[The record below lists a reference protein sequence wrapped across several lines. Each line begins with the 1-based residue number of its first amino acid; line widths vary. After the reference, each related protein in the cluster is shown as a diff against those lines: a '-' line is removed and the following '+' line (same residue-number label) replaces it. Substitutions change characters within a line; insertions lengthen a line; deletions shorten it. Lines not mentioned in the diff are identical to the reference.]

1 MIPSSKDAERT
12 LATQSVSLLKAAA
25 SVSPGNLL
33 DTQKFRSQP
42 HLLDQNLH
50 PTYGIQIHGKI
61 WEALGR
67 IKCDYAGK
75 NLPQRPAHH
84 KCHTREFWCFYCYLE
99 RGLNWSA
106 TASLCDLKLVPW
118 LCWGLGVSISHL
130 SNKTLCGS
138 SDKNVWE
145 SALQMQKA

>member
-61 WEALGR
+61 
-67 IKCDYAGK
+67 
-75 NLPQRPAHH
+75 
-84 KCHTREFWCFYCYLE
+84 
-99 RGLNWSA
+99 
-106 TASLCDLKLVPW
+106 
-118 LCWGLGVSISHL
+118 
-130 SNKTLCGS
+130 
-138 SDKNVWE
+138 
-145 SALQMQKA
+145 